1 MVEIDDAKRRF
12 NIVTLQ
18 LLLGFIA
25 FCLIY
30 FRIKLHWEKKKKQ
43 KKVKIAIQGQRVI
56 IYMTIS

>member
-30 FRIKLHWEKKKKQ
+30 FGTKLHWEKKDKGKKKRN
-43 KKVKIAIQGQRVI
+43 KKSLTR
-56 IYMTIS
+56 T